1 MYSTISRDWLWPAVG
16 DGAGAIFWETAT
28 AVNTRMI
35 FWGPPE
41 EYGFVGRLG
50 NSENLGPHRGLQP
63 SQLTLPPYRG
73 RRFFGE
79 NRILP

>member
-1 MYSTISRDWLWPAVG
+1 LYSAISRDWLWPAVG
-16 DGAGAIFWETAT
+16 DGAGAIFWEAAT

-63 SQLTLPPYRG
+63 SQLTPSASG
-73 RRFFGE
+73 TGRFFGE
-79 NRILP
+79 NRIFP